1 MKFESRLHFL
11 LSKTIQKKTI
21 LLFLEWFIFP
31 FSLYDLF
38 SLFLYMICPC
48 GAQSPG
54 LGCSS

>member
-31 FSLYDLF
+31 FSLYDL
-38 SLFLYMICPC
+38 SLWCTKSRSGFLDPNFGI
-48 GAQSPG
+48 
-54 LGCSS
+54 